1 MATKKTPVKFTN
13 REFDTIKLDLVN
25 YAKRF
30 YPDTYKNFGDASFGS
45 MMIDMVAGVGDM
57 LSYYV
62 DYQANEMFLDNA
74 QEVDNIL
81 KLGSQLGYKQDSL
94 LGASGIVDFYCIV
107 PANSTGLGPD
117 ENYMPV
123 IRAGAAL
130 SSDQGSSYVLSEDV
144 RFDYSQNEVVVARVD
159 DTTGVPSHYAIK
171 ASGNVLAG
179 KIKTITV
186 KVDVFEKFKKIK
198 VPDASV
204 LEILTVTDSD
214 GNEYFE
220 VDYLSQD
227 VIYRPI
233 ANRGSDSNNAPS
245 ILKPFSVPRR
255 FVAERLSNE
264 TFLQFGAGSSS
275 ELTDASVA
283 EPSRTALQMHGKNY
297 STDSSFDPSKLMATD
312 SLGIAPSDTT
322 MTIQYRTNNSSDS
335 NAAVNSIKNIT
346 SIDSFFSDSKSL
358 SVSKMSDVRGSI
370 EVSNSFAID
379 GSVAALDSTEL
390 KRRIKDSFATQN
402 RAVTK
407 QDLESTAYSMP
418 AKYGSIKRCRSRQ
431 AQCVTRRNIE
441 FYVLSEDITGKLS
454 IASNTLKQNLKVWLS
469 ERKMMNDTI
478 DVRDAKIINIGIN
491 FSIVADSNKNKY
503 DVLNNALSA
512 VKDAMA
518 QPLYIGEPIY
528 VTDIYG
534 ILNKV
539 DGVVDTKNV
548 SITNKSGAGYSS
560 TSININSMV
569 SPDGLTVEAP
579 ENVCFECKYPE
590 SDIGGSVS

>member
-25 YAKRF
+25 YAKRY

-74 QEVDNIL
+74 QEVNNIL
-81 KLGSQLGYKQDSL
+81 KLGNQLGYKH
-94 LGASGIVDFYCIV
+94 ASSQGSAGIVDFYCLV

-117 ENYMPV
+117 GNYMPV
-123 IRAGAAL
+123 VTAGAVV
-130 SSDQGSSYVLSEDV
+130 SSEQGASFVLAEDV
-144 RFDYSQNEVVVARVD
+144 RFDYSQNEVVVARVNE
-159 DTTGVPSHYAIK
+159 TTGVPTHYAVRS
-171 ASGNVLAG
+171 SGNVLAG
-179 KIKTITV
+179 KIKTINV
-186 KVDVFEKFKKIK
+186 KVNDFEKFKKIK
-198 VPDASV
+198 IPDSNV
-204 LEILTVTDSD
+204 LEVLSVVDSD

-227 VIYRPI
+227 IIYKSI

-245 ILKPFSVPRR
+245 ILRPFSVSRR
-255 FVAERLSNE
+255 FVLERLTNE
-264 TFLQFGAGSSS
+264 TYLQFGQGSSS
-275 ELTDASVA
+275 ELTNSSIA
-283 EPSRTALQMHGKNY
+283 EPSKAALQMHGKNY
-297 STDSSFDPSKLMATD
+297 STDSSFDPSKLMTTD
-312 SLGIAPSDTT
+312 SLGIVPSNTT
-322 MTIQYRTNNSSDS
+322 LSVRYRSSDSSTS
-335 NAAVNSIKNIT
+335 NAAVNSVKNIT
-346 SIDSFFSDSKSL
+346 SLNAFFGDSKSL
-358 SVSKMSDVRGSI
+358 SSSKMSDVRGSI
-370 EVSNSFAID
+370 EVSNSFVID
-379 GSVAALDSTEL
+379 GSISAPDGAEL

-418 AKYGSIKRCRSRQ
+418 SKYGSIKRCRSRQ
-431 AQCVTRRNIE
+431 AQCVARRNIE
-441 FYVLSEDITGKLS
+441 FYVLSEDTSGKLS
-454 IASNTLKQNLKVWLS
+454 TASDTLKQNLKIWLS

-478 DVRDAKIINIGIN
+478 EIQNAKIVNIGIE

-503 DVLNNALSA
+503 EVLNNALSA
-512 VKDAMA
+512 LKEAMA

-528 VTDIYG
+528 ITDIYG

-539 DGVVDTKNV
+539 DGVIDAKNV
-548 SITNKSGAGYSS
+548 TISNKHGVGYSS
-560 TSININSMV
+560 TSINIDSIV
-569 SPDGLTVEAP
+569 SSDGLTVEAP

-590 SDIGGSVS
+590 SDIGGSIS